1 MDENIFPISPGGLKV
16 QSNQINSYEYIFS
29 KINSLTIIPNEIKLI
44 LFSSTKDETIE
55 SDNSIGI
62 KVVKNANDESKSL
75 LNKKRRKP
83 HTKYSRDNIKRKIQ
97 VNYLKFLVNF
107 VNLIIRVL
115 FKKYSGFNDEFKDKK
130 ISDKYQFKKLNYG
143 KFSLKIDNDSF
154 NSLKSKK
161 LLEIITL
168 NTNGKNKNNKN
179 DEVYDNLFEIKHKL
193 EKILDQSYLEFFP
206 IYYQKENYTNLKKYG
221 LDIDISLENLK
232 RFDFF
237 IKKEKQK
244 IKELENKE
252 KYEKGIEESIRENF
266 MTNSHLFI
274 VKK

>member
-44 LFSSTKDETIE
+44 LCSSTKGETNE

-83 HTKYSRDNIKRKIQ
+83 HTKYYRDNIKRKIQ

>member
-1 MDENIFPISPGGLKV
+1 MVENIFPISPGGLKV

-44 LFSSTKDETIE
+44 LCSSTKGETNE

-83 HTKYSRDNIKRKIQ
+83 HTKYFRDNIKRKIQ

-193 EKILDQSYLEFFP
+193 EKILNQSYLEFFP

-237 IKKEKQK
+237 IKKEKEK
-244 IKELENKE
+244 IQELENKE

-266 MTNSHLFI
+266 MTKSHLFI

>member
-1 MDENIFPISPGGLKV
+1 MGENIFPISPGGLKV

-83 HTKYSRDNIKRKIQ
+83 HTKYYRDNIKRKIQ

-193 EKILDQSYLEFFP
+193 EKILNQSYLEFFP

>member
-44 LFSSTKDETIE
+44 LCSSTKGETNE

-83 HTKYSRDNIKRKIQ
+83 HTKYYRDNIKRKIQ

-237 IKKEKQK
+237 IKKEKEK
-244 IKELENKE
+244 IQELENKE

>member
-44 LFSSTKDETIE
+44 LCSSTKDETNE

-83 HTKYSRDNIKRKIQ
+83 HTKYFRDNIKRKIQ

-266 MTNSHLFI
+266 MTKSHLFI

>member
-29 KINSLTIIPNEIKLI
+29 KINSLTKIPNEIKLI
-44 LFSSTKDETIE
+44 LCSSTKVETNE

-83 HTKYSRDNIKRKIQ
+83 HTKYYRDNIKRKIQ

-143 KFSLKIDNDSF
+143 KFAMKTDNDSF

-179 DEVYDNLFEIKHKL
+179 DEVYNNLFEIKHKL

>member
-29 KINSLTIIPNEIKLI
+29 KINSLTKIPNEIKLI
-44 LFSSTKDETIE
+44 LCSSTKDETNE

-115 FKKYSGFNDEFKDKK
+115 FKKYSGFNDEFENKK

-143 KFSLKIDNDSF
+143 KFAMKTDNDSF

-179 DEVYDNLFEIKHKL
+179 DEVYKNLFKIKHKL
-193 EKILDQSYLEFFP
+193 EKILNQSYLEFFP

-237 IKKEKQK
+237 IKKEKEK

>member
-44 LFSSTKDETIE
+44 LCSSTKDETNE

-179 DEVYDNLFEIKHKL
+179 DEVYNNLFEIKHKL
-193 EKILDQSYLEFFP
+193 EKILNQSYLEFFP

-237 IKKEKQK
+237 IKKEKEK

>member
-44 LFSSTKDETIE
+44 LCSSTKGETNE

>member
-55 SDNSIGI
+55 SDNVIGI

-193 EKILDQSYLEFFP
+193 EKILNQSYLEFFP

>member
-29 KINSLTIIPNEIKLI
+29 KINSLTKIPNEIKLI
-44 LFSSTKDETIE
+44 LCSSTKGETNE

-83 HTKYSRDNIKRKIQ
+83 HTKYYRDNIKRKIQ

-179 DEVYDNLFEIKHKL
+179 DEVYNNLFEIKHKL

-266 MTNSHLFI
+266 MTKSHLFI

>member
-44 LFSSTKDETIE
+44 LCSSTKDETNE

-83 HTKYSRDNIKRKIQ
+83 HTKYFRDNIKRKIQ

-179 DEVYDNLFEIKHKL
+179 DEVYNNLFEIKHKL

-266 MTNSHLFI
+266 MTKSHLFI

>member
-29 KINSLTIIPNEIKLI
+29 KINSLTKIPNEIKLI
-44 LFSSTKDETIE
+44 LCSSTKGETNE

-83 HTKYSRDNIKRKIQ
+83 HTKYFRDNIKRKIQ

-143 KFSLKIDNDSF
+143 KFAMKTDNDSF

>member
-44 LFSSTKDETIE
+44 LCSSTKDETNE

-62 KVVKNANDESKSL
+62 KVVKNANDKSKSL

-83 HTKYSRDNIKRKIQ
+83 HTKYYRDNIKRKIQ

-179 DEVYDNLFEIKHKL
+179 DEVYNNLFEIKHKL

>member
-44 LFSSTKDETIE
+44 LCSSTKDETNE

-237 IKKEKQK
+237 IKKEKEK

>member
-29 KINSLTIIPNEIKLI
+29 KINSLTKIPNEIKLI
-44 LFSSTKDETIE
+44 LCSSTKGETNE

-83 HTKYSRDNIKRKIQ
+83 HTKYFRDNIKRKIQ

-179 DEVYDNLFEIKHKL
+179 DEVYNNLFEIKHKL
-193 EKILDQSYLEFFP
+193 EKILDQSYLELFP

>member
-29 KINSLTIIPNEIKLI
+29 KINSLTKIPNEIKLI
-44 LFSSTKDETIE
+44 LCSSTKGETNE

-83 HTKYSRDNIKRKIQ
+83 HTKYYRDNIKRKIQ

-179 DEVYDNLFEIKHKL
+179 DEVYKNLFKIKHKL
-193 EKILDQSYLEFFP
+193 EKILNQSYLEFFP

>member
-44 LFSSTKDETIE
+44 LCSSTKDETNE

-83 HTKYSRDNIKRKIQ
+83 HTKYFRDNIKRKIQ

-143 KFSLKIDNDSF
+143 KFAMKTDNDSF

-179 DEVYDNLFEIKHKL
+179 DEVYKNLFKIKHKL
-193 EKILDQSYLEFFP
+193 EKILNQSYLEFFP

-237 IKKEKQK
+237 IKKEKEK

>member
-44 LFSSTKDETIE
+44 LCSSTKDETNE

-83 HTKYSRDNIKRKIQ
+83 HTKYYRDNIKRKIQ

-179 DEVYDNLFEIKHKL
+179 DEVYKNLFKIKHKL
-193 EKILDQSYLEFFP
+193 EKILNQSYLEFFP

>member
-29 KINSLTIIPNEIKLI
+29 KINSLTKIPNEIKLI
-44 LFSSTKDETIE
+44 LCSSTKGETNE

-83 HTKYSRDNIKRKIQ
+83 HTKYYRDNIKRKIQ

-179 DEVYDNLFEIKHKL
+179 DEVYNNLFEIKHKL

-237 IKKEKQK
+237 IKKEKEK
-244 IKELENKE
+244 IQELENKE

-266 MTNSHLFI
+266 MTKSHLFI

>member
-44 LFSSTKDETIE
+44 LCSSTKDETNE

-83 HTKYSRDNIKRKIQ
+83 HTKYYRDNIKRKIQ

-115 FKKYSGFNDEFKDKK
+115 FKKYSGFNDEFENKK

-143 KFSLKIDNDSF
+143 KFAMKTDNDSF

-179 DEVYDNLFEIKHKL
+179 DEVYKNLFKIKHKL
-193 EKILDQSYLEFFP
+193 EKILNQSYLEFFP

-237 IKKEKQK
+237 IKKEKEK
-244 IKELENKE
+244 IQELENKE

-266 MTNSHLFI
+266 MTKSHLFI

>member
-44 LFSSTKDETIE
+44 LCSSTKDKTNE

-193 EKILDQSYLEFFP
+193 EKILNQSYLEFFP

-266 MTNSHLFI
+266 MTKSHLFI

>member
-44 LFSSTKDETIE
+44 LCSSTKDETNE

>member
-1 MDENIFPISPGGLKV
+1 MGENIFPISPGGLKV

-44 LFSSTKDETIE
+44 LCSSTKGETNE

-83 HTKYSRDNIKRKIQ
+83 HTKYYRDNIKRKIQ

-193 EKILDQSYLEFFP
+193 EKILNQSYLEFFP

-237 IKKEKQK
+237 IKKEKEK
-244 IKELENKE
+244 IQELENKE

-266 MTNSHLFI
+266 MTKSHLFI

>member
-1 MDENIFPISPGGLKV
+1 MDENIFPISSGGLKV

-29 KINSLTIIPNEIKLI
+29 KIKSLTKIPNEIKLI
-44 LFSSTKDETIE
+44 LCSSTKGETNE

-83 HTKYSRDNIKRKIQ
+83 HTKYYRDNIKRKIQ

-179 DEVYDNLFEIKHKL
+179 DEVYNNLFEIKHKL

-237 IKKEKQK
+237 IKKEKEK
-244 IKELENKE
+244 IQELENKE

-266 MTNSHLFI
+266 MTKSHLFI

>member
-193 EKILDQSYLEFFP
+193 EKILNQSYLEFFP

-237 IKKEKQK
+237 IKKEKEK

>member
-29 KINSLTIIPNEIKLI
+29 KINSLTKIPNEIKLI
-44 LFSSTKDETIE
+44 LCSSTKGETNE

-83 HTKYSRDNIKRKIQ
+83 HTKYFRDNIKRKIQ

-115 FKKYSGFNDEFKDKK
+115 FKKYNGFNDEFKDTK

-143 KFSLKIDNDSF
+143 KFAMKTDNDSF

-179 DEVYDNLFEIKHKL
+179 DEVYKNLFKIKHKL
-193 EKILDQSYLEFFP
+193 EKILNQSYLEFFP

-237 IKKEKQK
+237 IKKEKEK
-244 IKELENKE
+244 IQELENKE

-266 MTNSHLFI
+266 MTKSHLFI

>member
-44 LFSSTKDETIE
+44 LCSSTKGETNE

-83 HTKYSRDNIKRKIQ
+83 HTKYYRDNIKRKIQ

-179 DEVYDNLFEIKHKL
+179 DEVYNNLFEIKHKL

-266 MTNSHLFI
+266 MTKSHLFI

>member
-44 LFSSTKDETIE
+44 LCSSTKGETNE

-154 NSLKSKK
+154 NSLKSEK

-179 DEVYDNLFEIKHKL
+179 DEVYNNLFEIKHKL

-237 IKKEKQK
+237 IKKEKEK
-244 IKELENKE
+244 IQELENKE

-266 MTNSHLFI
+266 MTKSHLFI

>member
-179 DEVYDNLFEIKHKL
+179 DEVYNNLFEIKHKL

>member
-44 LFSSTKDETIE
+44 LCSSTKDETNE

-83 HTKYSRDNIKRKIQ
+83 HTKYYRDNIKRKIQ

-193 EKILDQSYLEFFP
+193 EKILNQSYLEFFP

-237 IKKEKQK
+237 IKKEKEK

>member
-44 LFSSTKDETIE
+44 LCSSTKDETNE

-83 HTKYSRDNIKRKIQ
+83 HTKYYRDNIKRKIQ

-143 KFSLKIDNDSF
+143 KFAMKTDNDSF

-193 EKILDQSYLEFFP
+193 EKILNQSYLEFFP

-237 IKKEKQK
+237 IKKEKEK

-252 KYEKGIEESIRENF
+252 KYEKGIEGSIRENF

>member
-44 LFSSTKDETIE
+44 LCSSTKDETNE

-97 VNYLKFLVNF
+97 VNYLNFLVNF
-107 VNLIIRVL
+107 INLIIRVL
-115 FKKYSGFNDEFKDKK
+115 SKKYSGFNDEFKDKK

-193 EKILDQSYLEFFP
+193 EKILNQSYLEFFP
-206 IYYQKENYTNLKKYG
+206 IYYQKDNYTNLKKYG

-237 IKKEKQK
+237 IKKEKEK

>member
-44 LFSSTKDETIE
+44 LCSSTKDETNE

-179 DEVYDNLFEIKHKL
+179 DEVYKNLFKIKHKL

>member
-44 LFSSTKDETIE
+44 LCSSTKVETNE

>member
-29 KINSLTIIPNEIKLI
+29 KINSLTKIPNEIKLI
-44 LFSSTKDETIE
+44 LCSSTKGETNE

-83 HTKYSRDNIKRKIQ
+83 HTKYYRDNIKRKIQ

-193 EKILDQSYLEFFP
+193 EKILNQSYLEFFP

-237 IKKEKQK
+237 IKKEKEK
-244 IKELENKE
+244 IQELENKE

-266 MTNSHLFI
+266 MTKSHLFI

>member
-1 MDENIFPISPGGLKV
+1 MGENIFPISPGGLKV

-44 LFSSTKDETIE
+44 LCSSTKGETNE

-83 HTKYSRDNIKRKIQ
+83 HTKYYRDNIKRKIQ

-115 FKKYSGFNDEFKDKK
+115 FKKYNGFNDEFKDKK

-179 DEVYDNLFEIKHKL
+179 DEVYNNLFEIKHKL

>member
-44 LFSSTKDETIE
+44 LCSSTKEETNE

-83 HTKYSRDNIKRKIQ
+83 HTKYYRDNIKRKIQ

-179 DEVYDNLFEIKHKL
+179 DEVYNNLFEIKHKL

-266 MTNSHLFI
+266 MTKSHLFI

>member
-29 KINSLTIIPNEIKLI
+29 KINSLTKIPNEIKLI
-44 LFSSTKDETIE
+44 LCSSTKDETNE

-83 HTKYSRDNIKRKIQ
+83 HTKYYRDNIKRKIQ

-237 IKKEKQK
+237 IKKEKEK

>member
-1 MDENIFPISPGGLKV
+1 MAENFFSFSLRESNYKISSYVFIFHLINLLTPIPDVIK
-16 QSNQINSYEYIFS
+16 SN
-29 KINSLTIIPNEIKLI
+29 
-44 LFSSTKDETIE
+44 LFSSTKDETNE

-83 HTKYSRDNIKRKIQ
+83 HTKYYRDNIKRKIQ

-115 FKKYSGFNDEFKDKK
+115 FKKYNGFNDEFKDTK

-179 DEVYDNLFEIKHKL
+179 DEVYNNLFEIKHKL

-237 IKKEKQK
+237 IKKEKEK
-244 IKELENKE
+244 IQELENKE

-266 MTNSHLFI
+266 MTKSHLFI